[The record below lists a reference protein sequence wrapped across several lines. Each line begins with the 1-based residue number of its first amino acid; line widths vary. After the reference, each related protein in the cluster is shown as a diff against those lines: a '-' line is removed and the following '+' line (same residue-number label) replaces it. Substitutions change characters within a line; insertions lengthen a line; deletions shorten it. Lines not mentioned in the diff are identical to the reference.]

1 MRHPTHIWTA
11 GTITAADASTFSV
24 ALAGVGSEVMC
35 APHGKHHSQFI
46 PLPEFRPHPAGDLT
60 VPPHPAGDLTVSHWR
75 SMQTL
80 VVPRDDVAEA
90 VASDLAGVDN
100 LLTLHALTEASILHS
115 LRTRHHRNQIY
126 VRPTRH
132 HEVLA
137 PPY

>member
-1 MRHPTHIWTA
+1 MWVRHPTHIWTA

-24 ALAGVGSEVMC
+24 ALAGEGSEVMR
-35 APHGKHHSQFI
+35 ARHDKHHSQFL
-46 PLPEFRPHPAGDLT
+46 PLLEFRPHPAD
-60 VPPHPAGDLTVSHWR
+60 DLTVSHWR